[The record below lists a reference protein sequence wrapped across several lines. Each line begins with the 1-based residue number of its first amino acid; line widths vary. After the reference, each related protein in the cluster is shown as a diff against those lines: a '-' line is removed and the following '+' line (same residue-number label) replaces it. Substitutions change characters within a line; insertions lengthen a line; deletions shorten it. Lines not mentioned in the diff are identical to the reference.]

1 MQDPETGGR
10 PTGRRVTNGRPVD
23 QVADDA
29 RGIVAPDRAPR
40 EWSLVRHA
48 PSATVARLVDRYWV
62 AAWILPPDRTHT
74 QRVLTHPVGNLVFED
89 GTATLSGVATRTFV
103 RRLSGTG
110 WALGVMFRPAGL
122 RGLVDLPADELTDRS
137 GPARALLGATV
148 DDLADEV
155 ARARDAESACQTVDD
170 WLAARVP
177 TRPHPCEDT
186 AALVER
192 AAADPD
198 LVRVD
203 DLAERAGVSVRT
215 LQRRF
220 RDHVGVAPKWVLQRY
235 RLYEAG
241 ERARDGAEVDW
252 SAVAHDLGFSDQAH
266 LVRDFHDAF
275 GMPPAAYAAHNRS
288 DGHPLG

>member
-1 MQDPETGGR
+1 M
-10 PTGRRVTNGRPVD
+10 D
-23 QVADDA
+23 QVDADA
-29 RGIVAPDRAPR
+29 RGIVAPDRVPR

-48 PSATVARLVDRYWV
+48 PSADVERLVDRYWV
-62 AAWILPPDRTHT
+62 AAWSLPPGRIHE
-74 QRVLTHPVGNLVFED
+74 QRVLTHPVANLVLED
-89 GTATLSGVATRTFV
+89 GRATLAGVATRTFT
-103 RRLSGTG
+103 RELTGTG

-122 RGLVDLPADELTDRS
+122 RALVDLPAEELTDRS
-137 GPARALLGATV
+137 GPGASLLGAGV
-148 DDLADEV
+148 DDLAAAV
-155 ARARDAESACQTVDD
+155 AGAPDVAPACRLVDD

-177 TRPHPCEDT
+177 ARPHRCEQT

-203 DLAERAGVSVRT
+203 DLADLAGVSVRT

-220 RDHVGVAPKWVLQRY
+220 RDHVGVPPKWVLRRY

-241 ERARDGAEVDW
+241 ERARSGDTVDW
-252 SAVAHDLGFSDQAH
+252 SSVAHDLGFSDQAH

-275 GMPPAAYAAHNRS
+275 GMPPAAYAAHNRVGDES
-288 DGHPLG
+288 EPG